1 MNRDNQYKYISQS
14 TRVESPLQR
23 AGVIALEIIRLILA
37 VVFIF
42 SGFVKAIDPLGST
55 YKFEDYLTAFGGFF
69 SELTFIFTLLVH

>member
-42 SGFVKAIDPLGST
+42 SGFVKAIDPA
-55 YKFEDYLTAFGGFF
+55 FE
-69 SELTFIFTLLVH
+69 LVTTEENGTRLYTIRKK